1 MRQHLGLDGSMVQ
14 KQRYVQ
20 CSVSPT
26 STARGKSFGTTVRN
40 LKMKMIQQMMQNEVL
55 LNDMMLTRARRTMGM
70 GMSTD
75 KDTSTGIMGMGM
87 SHSVTGLSD
96 NDARAAHSNN

>member
-1 MRQHLGLDGSMVQ
+1 MVQ

-26 STARGKSFGTTVRN
+26 STARGKSFGAAN
-40 LKMKMIQQMMQNEVL
+40 GYLKMKMIQQMMQNEVL